1 MAIRALYPRKQNLP
15 HIGEASVSFLTINS
29 IIWAGE
35 NKTKLPYDFLASYL
49 EKFGKTAD
57 DKPLNAS
64 KLNQQQLDN
73 IASALNEE
81 FQDRINDGAEQ
92 LASITNAEDF
102 KTYVIEKAA
111 EAEKRSSEVMKD
123 IFSKTSIGRLQNK
136 IGATQSPSQRLI
148 ESIDPLGIKALQRS
162 LNPQWME
169 SMRSAMSIT
178 QSVQDSLKFM
188 PDFTEIGASLAI
200 ANNLALPGAKIAL
213 LSEQI
218 TKQFRVSDIQIRA
231 VMDAHRVGR
240 FSEKYVKSS
249 LGLPGFN
256 ATARAGLVGL
266 ASKSASAEILARY
279 VDQELSQT
287 APLGIAMQAIKEL
300 DIIEPEDFDAL
311 TEVADTATQ
320 SMSEGGQTHKYNIIQ
335 ILTLIIAVLTL
346 YIAFT
351 DGTGE
356 TQKEILKEVTTLHE
370 TLVNEFD
377 ADDEAYKYDRILT
390 GTFHLREG
398 NSTETPSIMLLN
410 KGRIVRQE
418 TIKDGWAYVEVLPY
432 ANEESIYGW
441 VYRGG
446 LSKLP

>member
-1 MAIRALYPRKQNLP
+1 MAIKALYPRKQNLP
-15 HIGEASVSFLTINS
+15 HIGEATVSFLTINS

-35 NKTKLPYDFLASYL
+35 NETTHPYEFLTSYL
-49 EKFGKTAD
+49 EKFGKTTD

-64 KLNQQQLDN
+64 RLTKQQLDD
-73 IASALNEE
+73 IASALNEA
-81 FQDRINDGAEQ
+81 FQDRINMDEDLDPIA
-92 LASITNAEDF
+92 NAEDF

-123 IFSKTSIGRLQNK
+123 IFSKTSIGRFQK
-136 IGATQSPSQRLI
+136 IIGATQSPSQRLI
-148 ESIDPLGIKALQRS
+148 ASIDPLGIKALQKS

-178 QSVQDSLKFM
+178 QSVQDSLKLL
-188 PDFTEIGASLAI
+188 PDFGGLGASLAI
-200 ANNLALPGAKIAL
+200 ANNLALPGAQIAL

-218 TKQFRVSDIQIRA
+218 TKQFRVSDIQVGA
-231 VMDAHRVGR
+231 VMDAHRLGR
-240 FSEKYVKSS
+240 FSKNYLKDS
-249 LGLPGFN
+249 LELPGFN

-279 VDQELSQT
+279 SGQKLSQN
-287 APLGIAMQAIKEL
+287 APLGVAMRTIKEL
-300 DIIEPEDFDAL
+300 DIIEPEDFEAL
-311 TEVADTATQ
+311 SELAATATQ
-320 SMSEGGQTHKYNIIQ
+320 SMSEVKQAHKYNLIQ
-335 ILTLIIAVLTL
+335 VLTLIVAVLTL

-351 DGTGE
+351 DDTGE
-356 TQKEILKEVTTLHE
+356 TQKEILKEVTAFHE

-377 ADDEAYKYDRILT
+377 ADDEVYKHDRILT
-390 GTFHLREG
+390 ATFHLREG

-410 KGRIVRQE
+410 KGRIVRE
-418 TIKDGWAYVEVLPY
+418 KTIKDGWAYVEVLPY
-432 ANEESIYGW
+432 GNEEIIYGW